1 MMTAYRLTTGL
12 FAVWLCL
19 GGCNEGSADGA
30 PSTTQPAPKG
40 SGTQAASTAATSAAT
55 TTAATTTAPAQKAA
69 DAPGTRIPLE
79 LLGLT
84 ITSAVEK
91 KEPVDKLKA
100 ATPGTRVYA
109 HLKLRNRSNESRTV
123 HVDFLVNGK
132 LRTPLKLEVEP
143 SWSFRTWG
151 YNTLQASDTGELEV
165 QVYDDAGAVLE
176 KVKLPIQTK

>member
-1 MMTAYRLTTGL
+1 MISAYRLTTAL

-19 GGCNEGSADGA
+19 GGCNERSADGA
-30 PSTTQPAPKG
+30 
-40 SGTQAASTAATSAAT
+40 QAAPSSSTASAPVTAPQPSATST
-55 TTAATTTAPAQKAA
+55 QVTPSAPPA
-69 DAPGTRIPLE
+69 RIPVE

-100 ATPGTRVYA
+100 ITPGMRVYA
-109 HLKLRNRSNESRTV
+109 HLKMRNRSTEKRTI

-132 LRTPLKLEVEP
+132 LRTPLKLDIDP

-151 YNTLQASDTGELEV
+151 YNTIQTSDSGELEV
-165 QVYDDAGAVLE
+165 QVFDDAGTMLE
-176 KVKLPIQTK
+176 RVRLPIQSK

>member
-1 MMTAYRLTTGL
+1 MMTAYRLTTAL

-30 PSTTQPAPKG
+30 PSNTQSAPKS
-40 SGTQAASTAATSAAT
+40 SGNQAAPVAASSAAT
-55 TTAATTTAPAQKAA
+55 TTAATTTPAQKAA
-69 DAPGTRIPLE
+69 DAPGTRIPIE

-109 HLKLRNRSNESRTV
+109 HLKLRNRSNEARTV
-123 HVDFLVNGK
+123 RVDFLVNGK

-151 YNTLQASDTGELEV
+151 YNTVQASDTGELEV

-176 KVKLPIQTK
+176 KVKLPIQAK

>member
-1 MMTAYRLTTGL
+1 MMTAYRLPTAL

-30 PSTTQPAPKG
+30 QTKPQTAPNS
-40 SGTQAASTAATSAAT
+40 SGAQTPPVVVAPPPAAT
-55 TTAATTTAPAQKAA
+55 TATPAPQQAGAAPS
-69 DAPGTRIPLE
+69 PNTRVPIE

-100 ATPGTRVYA
+100 AAPGTRVYA
-109 HLKLRNRSNESRTV
+109 HLKMRNRSNETRPIR
-123 HVDFLVNGK
+123 VDFLVNGK
-132 LRTPLKLEVEP
+132 VRTPLKLDIEP

-151 YNTLQASDTGELEV
+151 YNTLQASDAGELEV
-165 QVYDDAGAVLE
+165 QVYDDAGTLLE
-176 KVKLPIQTK
+176 KVRMPIQSK

>member
-1 MMTAYRLTTGL
+1 MISAYRLTTAL

-19 GGCNEGSADGA
+19 GGCDERSADGA
-30 PSTTQPAPKG
+30 QTAPASSGSSAPVTASQPSATST
-40 SGTQAASTAATSAAT
+40 STSTQAAPS
-55 TTAATTTAPAQKAA
+55 APARV
-69 DAPGTRIPLE
+69 PVE

-100 ATPGTRVYA
+100 ITPGTRVYA
-109 HLKLRNRSNESRTV
+109 HLKMRNRSTEKRTI

-132 LRTPLKLEVEP
+132 LRTPLKLDIDP

-151 YNTLQASDTGELEV
+151 YNTIQASDSGELEV
-165 QVYDDAGAVLE
+165 QVFDDAGTMLE
-176 KVKLPIQTK
+176 RVRLPIQSK

>member
-1 MMTAYRLTTGL
+1 MMPAYRLTTAL

-30 PSTTQPAPKG
+30 TSTSQTAPKG
-40 SGTQAASTAATSAAT
+40 SGEQTAPVSTPAAT
-55 TTAATTTAPAQKAA
+55 TTAAPTQKAA
-69 DAPGTRIPLE
+69 DAPGTRVPLE

-100 ATPGTRVYA
+100 AAPGTRVYA
-109 HLKLRNRSNESRTV
+109 HLKMRNRSNETRTV
-123 HVDFLVNGK
+123 RVDFLVNGK
-132 LRTPLKLEVEP
+132 LRTPLKLDIEP

-151 YNTLQASDTGELEV
+151 YNTLQANDTGELEV
-165 QVYDDAGAVLE
+165 QVYDDAGGVLE
-176 KVKLPIQTK
+176 KVKLPIQAK